1 MPNGRHLHVY
11 RPQRA
16 VGFSHMELGF
26 LHPWLVFAAVALAM
40 GAGVLGW
47 RRRKAAPLLFLLGA
61 SLFFLSGARPQ
72 ISANQPE
79 VLHALVIDVS
89 ASMRSRPL
97 VVNRLVQGIE
107 LPTNH
112 KFVNYE
118 LSDAL
123 RKPGS
128 PRGESTDYAR
138 LADLTSDPAI
148 NGEIV
153 LVTDG
158 RAALDQLYGVV
169 HPHRL
174 ILLRAPEPEAPDASV
189 LSLQVPGIAAEGAS
203 LQVRGVIRCDQDA
216 EVPWRLLSNSTEVAS
231 GIASLRAGIAAE
243 ISISQLVRGSGI
255 TRFKLVLD
263 LAGDREAA
271 NDEAA
276 AALVVG
282 GPTRVEYCVE
292 PGINQGADGLLQM
305 LQADSRLEV
314 NSRGTL
320 PAAAELESAGLV
332 VINNLSLERAGLS
345 REQTAELAKWVNNG
359 GNLLMLGTD
368 GAFGPGGYRGSPLE
382 AVMPVRFRPD
392 DAPPRQTLLLLDV
405 SDSMNQQLSGG
416 VTKLARLQE
425 SAARVLETLG
435 QGDLAAVAGFRE
447 GVRGDVRFLPP
458 GDVGLA
464 QAVGALKAQGSTHIG
479 SSLRQAL
486 TLLPEAGE
494 NSRILMVTDGED
506 VENAGEEAYREIAGM
521 LVQRKLRLDVV
532 LTGGVV
538 PPWAQQLKNEADE
551 RAQLWSLQQ
560 GNFDDLIQLLDR
572 ALADADR
579 DWVLQEQLSV
589 KAAGVPLPRLVR
601 TAPRSEVGSELLLQA
616 SRDGEGW
623 PLLARRQLVGR
634 TACLCTDS
642 WGDAALAAFWQD
654 AVFRG
659 ALSEVLDF
667 LLEGTRRANL
677 VLNPLAEGAEL
688 VWTGT
693 GQPPAED
700 LRTDAG
706 LTATLDAPGRW
717 LLSEWTTAESL
728 GVFAGDRLLQR
739 IPLGRP
745 VPPELRLT
753 GDDEV
758 FFAVAQEGGIRVFSS
773 LAAWQPRRAAESAE
787 RPTDLTWLPALLAM
801 VSLLAGFA
809 LRRK

>member
-1 MPNGRHLHVY
+1 
-11 RPQRA
+11 
-16 VGFSHMELGF
+16 MELGF
-26 LHPWLVFAAVALAM
+26 LHPWLVFTAVALAM
-40 GAGVLGW
+40 GAGVFGW
-47 RRRKAAPLLFLLGA
+47 RGRRAAPMLFLLGA
-61 SLFFLSGARPQ
+61 SLFFLAGARPQ
-72 ISANQPE
+72 FSANQPE
-79 VLHALVIDVS
+79 VRHALVIDVS
-89 ASMRSRPL
+89 ASMRSRPID
-97 VVNRLVQGIE
+97 VDRLVQGFE
-107 LPTNH
+107 LPDNH
-112 KFVNYE
+112 SFVRYE

-148 NGEIV
+148 NGEVV

-158 RAALDQLYGVV
+158 RAALDQLYGAV
-169 HPHRL
+169 HPRRL

-189 LSLQVPGIAAEGAS
+189 LSLQVPGIAVEGAS

-216 EVPWRLLSNSTEVAS
+216 DVPWRLLRNSTEVAS
-231 GIASLRAGIAAE
+231 GIASLRAGVAAQ
-243 ISISQLVRGSGI
+243 ISVSQLVSGSGI
-255 TRFKLVLD
+255 KRFKLVLD
-263 LAGDREAA
+263 LASDREAA
-271 NDEAA
+271 NDEAT

-282 GPTRVEYCVE
+282 GATRVEYCVE
-292 PGINQGADGLLQM
+292 PGIAQGADGLLQM

-314 NSRGTL
+314 NSRGSL

-332 VINNLSLERAGLS
+332 VINNLSLAQAGLS
-345 REQTAELAKWVNNG
+345 REQTAELATWVNTG
-359 GNLLMLGTD
+359 GTLLMLGTD
-368 GAFGPGGYRGSPLE
+368 GAFGPGGYRDSPLE

-392 DAPPRQTLLLLDV
+392 DAPPRRTLLLLDV

-425 SAARVLETLG
+425 AAARVLETLG
-435 QGDLAAVAGFRE
+435 KDDFAAVAGFRE

-458 GDVGLA
+458 SDVGLA
-464 QAVGALKAQGSTHIG
+464 QAVAALKAQGSTHIG

-486 TLLPEAGE
+486 ELLPEAGE
-494 NSRILMVTDGED
+494 NNRILMVTDGED
-506 VENAGEEAYREIAGM
+506 VENAGDEAYQDIAEL
-521 LVQRKLRLDVV
+521 LVQRKIRLDVV
-532 LTGGVV
+532 LTGGVE
-538 PPWAQQLKNEADE
+538 PPWALQLKNVAA
-551 RAQLWSLQQ
+551 AQTHLWSLQG
-560 GNFDDLIQLLDR
+560 GNFDDLIQQLDR

-579 DWVLQEQLSV
+579 DWVLHESLNVEGAS
-589 KAAGVPLPRLVR
+589 VPLSLLVR
-601 TAPRSEVGSELLLQA
+601 TAPRTEAGTDLLLQA
-616 SRDGEGW
+616 SRDTESW
-623 PLLARRQLVGR
+623 PLLAQRQLVGR

-654 AVFRG
+654 TGFRA
-659 ALSEVLDF
+659 ALASALEF
-667 LLEGTRRANL
+667 LLESARRTNL

-706 LTATLDAPGRW
+706 LTATLDTPGRW
-717 LLSEWTTAESL
+717 LLAAWPPAESL

-745 VPPELRLT
+745 VAPELRLT

-773 LAAWQPRRAAESAE
+773 LAAWQPQRVVEGSE

-809 LRRK
+809 LRKK